1 VETLFEIGFDG
12 IVILFYFILFFI
24 LSEQPRVHR

>member
-12 IVILFYFILFFI
+12 IVILFYFIFLFI